1 MITGNKGEWSEIY
14 TLFKLLGDGVV
25 YAGDAD
31 MNRISTLFYPII
43 SVIRQEE
50 KRMTYDPENKS
61 KTVIVYADKK
71 EVMRVPMADFAKKAA
86 ELLNR
91 IKNAKGRSFS
101 LRSIE
106 EFMHSVMCYTLKARS
121 IDKTDIKLVVHDLR
135 TGTRP
140 TLGFSIKSQLG
151 ASSTLLNPSDATL
164 FTYRVVG
171 GKSIT
176 DKDIA
181 RINSIPAEGD
191 RLHEMKRSGY
201 KLDYHATD
209 HATFENNLMVV
220 DSFMPQIIAQ
230 ALANHYTLGING
242 IDESINLIAK
252 ANPVGCKVKDLDN
265 FYRIKFKNLL
275 VNVALGM
282 TPAKEW
288 DGKYEANGGY
298 LVVKK
303 DGDIVCYHFYDRNQL
318 EDYLI
323 KNTNFDNPSRS
334 RYHYGS
340 IYRGKDG
347 KAYLKLCLQIRFK

>member
-1 MITGNKGEWSEIY
+1 
-14 TLFKLLGDGVV
+14 
-25 YAGDAD
+25 
-31 MNRISTLFYPII
+31 MNRISSLFYPII

-50 KRMTYDPENKS
+50 QRMKYDPEVKT
-61 KTVIVYADKK
+61 KTVIVYADNK
-71 EVMRVPMADFAKKAA
+71 EVMRVPMSDFAQKAK
-86 ELLNR
+86 ELLDK
-91 IKNAKGRSFS
+91 IKKSTGRAFA

-106 EFMHSVMCYTLKARS
+106 DFMHSVKCYTLKAKS
-121 IDKTDIKLVVHDLR
+121 VDKTDIRLVVHDLR

-164 FTYRVVG
+164 FTYRVEG
-171 GKSIT
+171 RTPIS
-176 DKDIA
+176 DEDIN
-181 RINSIPAEGD
+181 RINAIPAEGD
-191 RLHEMKRSGY
+191 RLKELMLTGY
-201 KLDYHATD
+201 KLEYFATD
-209 HATFENNLMVV
+209 HSTFENNLMVV

-230 ALANHYTLGING
+230 ALASHYTFGING
-242 IDESINLIAK
+242 IDESINLVAE
-252 ANPVGCKVKDLDN
+252 ANPVGYKVKDLDN

-318 EDYLI
+318 EDYLV

-340 IYRGKDG
+340 IYREKDG
-347 KAYLKLCLQIRFK
+347 KAYVKLCLQIRFK